1 MKKTMKKMF
10 LLAAMAV
17 ASLTANAQV
26 WLGGSL
32 GVSYEKQENDNKDF
46 VFSLAPSVGYNLSED
61 WAIAIDV
68 NFGFNS
74 TSPKVGDATNTITLG
89 ANPYAR
95 YTFARAGVASFFLDL
110 GGGIDVEKP
119 KNVDATTFWYV
130 GVRPG
135 VAFAITDHVSFVG
148 RSGFLGYRGRKD
160 YTYIGLNANNE
171 LLSVGLYYTF

>member
-32 GVSYEKQENDNKDF
+32 GVSYEKQENDNK
-46 VFSLAPSVGYNLSED
+46 GED